1 MAPNRPVAREPLR
14 GATFRAGIAM
24 MVEDCRRFPVPA
36 AVAIGASIANGLC
49 TVLFADVIGSATD
62 DLVLGS
68 FERGELS
75 TGVAVATALA
85 LIGVALLRVLS
96 IVTRTFTGGTV
107 QFRGLARTRT
117 RLADHYLDSGS
128 RWHRGHPTGRLLA
141 HAVSDADSAH
151 APMQHFPFA
160 VGMTGMLLA
169 VLVQVFRTDTR
180 LGVIAAVLIPALI
193 ATNVVYQRV
202 LSPRA
207 RQVQSRRAEVAALA
221 HEAIAGA
228 QVIRTLGATDDETRR
243 FTGAAHELAR
253 ANRSAG
259 RVGAIFDPL
268 IELTPSFAVL
278 VVLLVGVVRIEAGA
292 VTIGALVSVVYLLLT
307 MAMPL
312 GVIGRFLA
320 VLPAGVVGRRRVEA
334 VLAESESEPS
344 GSASVPHSVAP
355 ARLRADAVSYRFAD
369 ADRPAVDSVDLDL
382 RPGRIVALVG
392 RNGSGKSTLVALL
405 TRLFPPTS
413 GTVTLDDVDLAT
425 TPPGHTARHVA
436 LVTQTPFVFA
446 GSVRD
451 NLTLWDDGIDEAAVR
466 RALALAEAGFVDEL
480 PDGLDTVIGDGHA
493 RLSGGQRQRIAL
505 ARALVRR
512 PRVLVLDD
520 ATSALDPAV
529 ERAVVDNL
537 RAEFSQGRSET
548 TILVVAH
555 RPAMISLA
563 DEVVFVDQGRVVA
576 TGTHAGLAASVPA
589 YRDLVT
595 AYDDNAR
602 TAELEG
608 ATR

>member
-1 MAPNRPVAREPLR
+1 
-14 GATFRAGIAM
+14 M

-96 IVTRTFTGGTV
+96 IVTRTFAGGTV

-117 RLADHYLDSGS
+117 RLADHHLDSGS
-128 RWHRGHPTGRLLA
+128 RWHRRHPTGRLLA

-169 VLVQVFRTDTR
+169 VLVQVFRTDTQ

-243 FTGAAHELAR
+243 FAGAAHELAK

-334 VLAESESEPS
+334 VLAEAEPEPS
-344 GSASVPHSVAP
+344 GSASVPHSATP
-355 ARLRADAVSYRFAD
+355 ARLRADAASYRFAD

-382 RPGRIVALVG
+382 RPGCIVALVG

-451 NLTLWDDGIDEAAVR
+451 NLTLWDDGIDEVAVR

-537 RAEFSQGRSET
+537 REEFSQGRSEA

-576 TGTHAGLAASVPA
+576 TGTHAGLAASVPS

-595 AYDDNAR
+595 AYDDRAR
-602 TAELEG
+602 TAELEE